1 MANLTAEKVNGLADN
16 FSAMA
21 QAVGEYR
28 YKNYENL
35 SESQNQ
41 QIKDLQATI
50 LDIADRLYTL
60 SAVLVMEDIETSLAT
75 IDNITNELRETYKTL
90 LDFQKA
96 INVAGAIVALG
107 SSILSGKPAS
117 IVQSIDSLVKIWN
130 A

>member
-1 MANLTAEKVNGLADN
+1 
-16 FSAMA
+16 
-21 QAVGEYR
+21 
-28 YKNYENL
+28 
-35 SESQNQ
+35 
-41 QIKDLQATI
+41 
-50 LDIADRLYTL
+50 
-60 SAVLVMEDIETSLAT
+60 MEDIETSLAT

>member
-1 MANLTAEKVNGLADN
+1 MANLTAEQVNGLADN

-21 QAVGEYR
+21 QVVGEYR

-35 SESQNQ
+35 SELQNQ

-50 LDIADRLYTL
+50 LDIADRLYPL

-75 IDNITNELRETYKTL
+75 IDNITNEIKETYKTL

-96 INVAGAIVALG
+96 INIAGAVVTLG
-107 SSILSGKPAS
+107 SSILSGKPAP
-117 IVQSIDSLVKIWN
+117 IVQSIDSLVRIWN

>member
-1 MANLTAEKVNGLADN
+1 MANLTAEQVNGLADN

-21 QAVGEYR
+21 ETVGEFR

-35 SESQNQ
+35 SASQNQ

-50 LDIADRLYTL
+50 LDVADRLYTL

-75 IDNITNELRETYKTL
+75 IDNITNEIKETYKTL

-96 INVAGAIVALG
+96 INVAGAVVTLG